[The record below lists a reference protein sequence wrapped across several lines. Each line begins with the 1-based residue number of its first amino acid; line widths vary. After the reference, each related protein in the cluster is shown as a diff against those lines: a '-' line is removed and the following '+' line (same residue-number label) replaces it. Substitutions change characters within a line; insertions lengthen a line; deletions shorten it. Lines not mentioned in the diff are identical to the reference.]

1 MHYLRKFGTHSPG
14 VHQVD
19 PGLGGLHVY
28 EVLREA
34 LQLGLELDNQLHGGA
49 HIHVVVVGLGCGL
62 EAAQDGPAIRVG
74 AVDDDYLSPAEQI
87 TERLNKSVS
96 QIWVHRF
103 AGWVKWVPIEPTFV

>member
-19 PGLGGLHVY
+19 PGLGCLHVY

-87 TERLNKSVS
+87 TERLNKSNLGAS
-96 QIWVHRF
+96 L
-103 AGWVKWVPIEPTFV
+103 GGLG